1 MEGNSVTMT
10 GADIG
15 SFEGCKRVVELVMAK
30 DAICLVKP
38 CSFNGIY
45 QPSIMESFPM
55 GDITLLSYFYDRIA
69 PLVDSSSA
77 SPLSFPIKRIAELA
91 QLVCQGSSSWAPH
104 FGRNKEVMEELHG
117 RPEYCLDLSFMYT
130 LLRLGYEFD
139 DNRLVTIAKQ
149 IDNTELGWA
158 LGAGI
163 ALVGAHVE
171 CVA

>member
-1 MEGNSVTMT
+1 
-10 GADIG
+10 
-15 SFEGCKRVVELVMAK
+15 
-30 DAICLVKP
+30 VKP

-45 QPSIMESFPM
+45 QPSIMESFPT
-55 GDITLLSYFYDRIA
+55 GDIMLLSYFYDRIA
-69 PLVDSSSA
+69 PLMGASSTRSN
-77 SPLSFPIKRIAELA
+77 FPIKRIGELA
-91 QLVCQGSSSWAPH
+91 RIVCQGATSWAAH
-104 FGRNKEVMEELHG
+104 FGSNKEAMEELHD

-139 DNRLVTIAKQ
+139 DDRLVTIAKQ

-171 CVA
+171 CIA